1 MKILYFAWLRQRI
14 GVGEEDIKVP
24 ERVTDVRTLVEWLR
38 QRGPKYTEALADI
51 EAFRVAVNQEF
62 GDMDTV
68 LEGDEEI
75 AFFPPM
81 TGG

>member
-1 MKILYFAWLRQRI
+1 MKLLYFAWLRQRVGI
-14 GVGEEDIKVP
+14 GEETVNP
-24 ERVTDVRTLVEWLR
+24 QGVTTVRDLVDWLR
-38 QRGPKYTEALADI
+38 QRGPEFTEALADI

-68 LEGDEEI
+68 LRGDEEI

>member
-14 GVGEEDIKVP
+14 GVGEEDIKAP
-24 ERVTDVRTLVEWLR
+24 EGVTDVRTLVELLR
-38 QRGPKYTEALADI
+38 QRGSKYTEALADI
-51 EAFRVAVNQEF
+51 EAIRVAVNQEF

>member
-1 MKILYFAWLRQRI
+1 
-14 GVGEEDIKVP
+14 
-24 ERVTDVRTLVEWLR
+24 
-38 QRGPKYTEALADI
+38 
-51 EAFRVAVNQEF
+51 VNQEF